1 MQMEADR
8 IRKLVGAIREQLKI
22 QA

>member
-1 MQMEADR
+1 MEADR

-22 QA
+22 QS